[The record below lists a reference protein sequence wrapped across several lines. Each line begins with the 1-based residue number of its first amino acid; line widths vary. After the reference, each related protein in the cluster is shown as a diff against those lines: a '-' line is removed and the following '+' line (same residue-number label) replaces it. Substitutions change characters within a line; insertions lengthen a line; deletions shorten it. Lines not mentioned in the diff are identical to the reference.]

1 MRAWEWFFWHL
12 HGMRKP
18 SINSC
23 PFKNQYLSAP
33 KKKSLI
39 FIQVI
44 SSSHLSSVQCH
55 PSTHWWPSSRLLP
68 HQNRRWCQCSR
79 CNQNGWRA
87 LSHPVPG
94 LESSRRVS
102 AAPHLGFLAAPTK
115 RVDFSWE
122 KWGDFQM
129 TWDEIQREGELNKQ
143 EGVANIMP
151 FFGLKQQESCLTTCV
166 VLYFFRKIQ
175 IILSRPTKTWISP
188 ASFFF
193 SNNLQPS
200 CHP

>member
-1 MRAWEWFFWHL
+1 MLFCWQNSSRNAEVCCGSPISKGRFRLMMSMAWAWQSCHHWSEKTSKMRAWEWFFWHL

-18 SINSC
+18 SIIHALQKTI
-23 PFKNQYLSAP
+23 PFCSKKN
-33 KKKSLI
+33 SLI

-55 PSTHWWPSSRLLP
+55 PSMHWWPSSRLLP

-87 LSHPVPG
+87 LCHPVPG

-129 TWDEIQREGELNKQ
+129 TWDKNSKGRRT
-143 EGVANIMP
+143 
-151 FFGLKQQESCLTTCV
+151 QQTRCG
-166 VLYFFRKIQ
+166 
-175 IILSRPTKTWISP
+175 
-188 ASFFF
+188 
-193 SNNLQPS
+193 
-200 CHP
+200 